1 MPWSERYRERI
12 GTPEEAMQLIRSGD
26 SVYLHAG
33 AATPQLFVD
42 AFAIR
47 AMELEDVTITHILT
61 LGDARYVTPELEGHV
76 RLNSLFT
83 GTNIREAVNAG
94 RADWTPIF
102 LSEIPGLFKQGHI
115 PVDVAIIH
123 VSPPDHHGFCSYGV
137 STDTTIAACKVAKT
151 IIAQVNQQMP
161 RVHGDNFIHAS
172 KLDFIVE
179 ADTPLFQAG
188 KAELSDRHMKIG
200 KYIADLIDDGS
211 TLQMG
216 IGAIPDATLNYLKNK
231 KNLGIHTEMF
241 SDGVVELVEAGVING
256 EAKTLHTGKVVSSIV
271 MGSQHV
277 YDFINENPFMEF
289 HPSDY
294 VNDPYIIAQNSKMV
308 AINSSIEIDLTG
320 QVCSDSMGYKNF
332 SGIGGQ
338 VDFMRGASRS
348 PGGKPIIA
356 MPSTAKKGRQSRIVL
371 DLKPGAAVTTSRGD
385 VHYVVTEYGVAHLH
399 GKCLRDRARALINIA
414 HPDFR
419 EELEQQAFESG
430 LLRRTM
436 KI

>member
-1 MPWSERYRERI
+1 MGWMENYQSRI
-12 GTPEEAMQLIRSGD
+12 GSTEEAMGLIKSHD

-42 AFAIR
+42 AFSKR
-47 AMELEDVTITHILT
+47 ALELEGLTLTHILA
-61 LGDARYVTPELEGHV
+61 LGDAKYVTPEMEGHV

-83 GTNIREAVNAG
+83 GTNVREAVNSG

-102 LSEIPGLFKQGHI
+102 LSEIPGLFKNGHI
-115 PVDVAIIH
+115 PVDVALIQ
-123 VSPPDHHGFCSYGV
+123 VSPPDSHGFCSFGV
-137 STDTTIAACKVAKT
+137 STDITLAACKVARI
-151 IIAQVNQQMP
+151 IIAMVNRQMP

-179 ADTPLFQAG
+179 ANEPLFQAA
-188 KAELSDRHMKIG
+188 KAKLTQRHMHIG
-200 KYIADLIDDGS
+200 KYIASLIDDGS

-216 IGAIPDATLNYLKNK
+216 IGAIPDATLSYLKEK
-231 KNLGIHTEMF
+231 RNLGIHTELF
-241 SDGVVELVEAGVING
+241 SDGVVELVESGVING
-256 EAKTLHTGKVVSSIV
+256 EEKTLHPGKVVSSIV

-277 YDFINENPFMEF
+277 YDFIDENPFMEF

-294 VNDPYIIAQNSKMV
+294 VNDPYIIAQNNKMV

-320 QVCSDSMGYKNF
+320 QVCSDSMGRSNF

-356 MPSTAKKGRQSRIVL
+356 MPSTAKSGTQSRIVL

-385 VHYVVTEYGVAHLH
+385 VHYVVTEFGIAYLH
-399 GKCLRDRARALINIA
+399 GKSLRERAKALIEIA

-419 EELEQQAFESG
+419 EDLERQSHESK
-430 LLRRTM
+430 LLH
-436 KI
+436 

>member
-1 MPWSERYRERI
+1 MTWTDRYRANI
-12 GTPEEAMQLIRSGD
+12 GTPEGAMALIKSGD

-33 AATPQLFVD
+33 AATPQLLVD
-42 AFAIR
+42 AFSKR
-47 AMELEDVTITHILT
+47 AMSLEDVTITHILT
-61 LGDARYVTPELEGHV
+61 LGDAKYTAPEFKGHV
-76 RLNSLFT
+76 RMNSLFT
-83 GTNIREAVNAG
+83 GTNVRDAVNSA

-102 LSEIPGLFKQGHI
+102 LSEIPGLFLKGHI

-123 VSPPDHHGFCSYGV
+123 ISPPDHHGFCSFGV
-137 STDTTIAACKVAKT
+137 STDTTIAACKVAKI
-151 IIAQVNQQMP
+151 IIAMVNQKMP

-172 KLDFIVE
+172 KLDYIVE
-179 ADTPLFQAG
+179 ADTPLFQAP
-188 KAELSDRHMKIG
+188 KIELSERHMKIG
-200 KYIADLIDDGS
+200 RHIADLIEDGS

-216 IGAIPDATLNYLKNK
+216 IGAIPDATLHYLKNK

-241 SDGVVELVEAGVING
+241 SDGVVGLVEAGVING
-256 EAKTLHTGKVVSSIV
+256 EEKTLHPGKVVSSIV
-271 MGSQHV
+271 MGSQYV
-277 YDFINENPFMEF
+277 YDFIHENPFMEF
-289 HPSDY
+289 HPTDY

-320 QVCSDSMGYKNF
+320 QVCSDSMGRKNF

-348 PGGKPIIA
+348 KGGKPIIA
-356 MPSTAKKGRQSRIVL
+356 MPSTAKKGTQTRIVM

-399 GKCLRDRARALINIA
+399 GKNLRERARALIRIA

-419 EELEQQAFESG
+419 EDLERQAYEGG
-430 LLRRTM
+430 LLQ
-436 KI
+436 KL

>member
-1 MPWSERYRERI
+1 MTWVDQYQSRI
-12 GTPEEAMQLIRSGD
+12 GTPEAAMSLIKSRD

-33 AATPQLFVD
+33 AATPQIFVD
-42 AFAIR
+42 AFSKR
-47 AMELEDVTITHILT
+47 VMQLEGVVISHILS
-61 LGDARYVTPELEGHV
+61 LGDAKYITPEMAGHV

-83 GTNIREAVNAG
+83 GANVREAVNAG

-102 LSEIPGLFKQGHI
+102 LSEIPGLYKKGHI

-123 VSPPDHHGFCSYGV
+123 VSPPDSHGFCSFGV

-151 IIAQVNQQMP
+151 IVAMVNRQMP

-179 ADTPLFQAG
+179 ADEQLFQAP
-188 KAELSDRHMKIG
+188 KAILSERHMQIG
-200 KYIADLIDDGS
+200 KYIASLIEDGS

-216 IGAIPDATLNYLKNK
+216 IGAIPDATLHYLKDK

-256 EAKTLHTGKVVSSIV
+256 EEKTLHPGKVVSSIV

-277 YDFINENPFMEF
+277 YDFIHENPFMEF
-289 HPSDY
+289 HPTDY

-320 QVCSDSMGYKNF
+320 QVCSDSMGRTNW

-348 PGGKPIIA
+348 NGGVPIIA
-356 MPSTAKKGRQSRIVL
+356 MPSTAKKGTQSRIVL

-385 VHYVVTEYGVAHLH
+385 VHYIITEFGIAHLH
-399 GKCLRDRARALINIA
+399 GKTLRQRAKALIEIA

-419 EELEQQAFESG
+419 EELERQSHASK
-430 LLRRTM
+430 LLQ
-436 KI
+436 

>member
-1 MPWSERYRERI
+1 MTWTENYRSRI
-12 GTPEEAMQLIRSGD
+12 GTPEEAMSVIKSHD

-42 AFAIR
+42 AFSKR
-47 AMELEDVTITHILT
+47 VMQLEGVTISHILT
-61 LGDARYVTPELEGHV
+61 LGDAKYVTPEMEGHV

-83 GTNIREAVNAG
+83 GTNVREAVNAG

-102 LSEIPGLFKQGHI
+102 LSEIPGLFKNGHI

-123 VSPPDHHGFCSYGV
+123 VSPPDSHGFCSFGV
-137 STDTTIAACKVAKT
+137 STDTTIAACKTAKIIVAM
-151 IIAQVNQQMP
+151 VNRQMP

-179 ADTPLFQAG
+179 ANEQLFQAP
-188 KAELSDRHMKIG
+188 KVELSKRHMQIG
-200 KYIADLIDDGS
+200 KYIASLIEDGS

-216 IGAIPDATLNYLKNK
+216 IGAIPDATLFYLKEK
-231 KNLGIHTEMF
+231 RNLGIHTEMF
-241 SDGVVELVEAGVING
+241 SDGVVELVESGVING
-256 EAKTLHTGKVVSSIV
+256 EAKTLHPGKVVSSIV

-277 YDFINENPFMEF
+277 YDFIHENPFMEF
-289 HPSDY
+289 HPTDY

-320 QVCSDSMGYKNF
+320 QVCSDSMGRTNF

-356 MPSTAKKGRQSRIVL
+356 MPSTARKGTQSRIVL

-385 VHYVVTEYGVAHLH
+385 VHYIVTEYGIAHLH
-399 GKCLRDRARALINIA
+399 GKTLRERAKALIAIA

-419 EELEQQAFESG
+419 EELERQSHESK
-430 LLRRTM
+430 LLY
-436 KI
+436 

>member
-1 MPWSERYRERI
+1 MTWVNQYQSRI
-12 GTPEEAMQLIRSGD
+12 GTPEEAMSLIKSRD

-33 AATPQLFVD
+33 AATPQIFVN
-42 AFAIR
+42 AFSER
-47 AMELEDVTITHILT
+47 VMQLEGVVISHILS
-61 LGDARYVTPELEGHV
+61 LGNAKYVTPEMEGHV

-83 GTNIREAVNAG
+83 GTNVREAVNAG

-102 LSEIPGLFKQGHI
+102 LSEIPGLYKNGHI

-123 VSPPDHHGFCSYGV
+123 ISPPDSHGFCSFGV

-151 IIAQVNQQMP
+151 IVAMVNQQMP

-179 ADTPLFQAG
+179 ADEPLFQAP
-188 KAELSDRHMKIG
+188 KVALSERHMQIG
-200 KYIADLIDDGS
+200 KYIASLIEDGS

-216 IGAIPDATLNYLKNK
+216 IGAIPDATLHYLKDK
-231 KNLGIHTEMF
+231 RNLGIHTEMF
-241 SDGVVELVEAGVING
+241 SDGVVELVESGVING
-256 EAKTLHTGKVVSSIV
+256 EEKTLHPGKVVSSIV

-277 YDFINENPFMEF
+277 YDFIHENPFMEF
-289 HPSDY
+289 HPTDY

-320 QVCSDSMGYKNF
+320 QVCSDSMGRTNW

-348 PGGKPIIA
+348 KGGVPIIA
-356 MPSTAKKGRQSRIVL
+356 MPSTAKRGTQSRIVL

-385 VHYVVTEYGVAHLH
+385 VHNIITEFGIAHLH
-399 GKCLRDRARALINIA
+399 GKTLRERAKALIEIA

-419 EELEQQAFESG
+419 EELERQSFESK
-430 LLRRTM
+430 LLC
-436 KI
+436 

>member
-1 MPWSERYRERI
+1 MAWTENYRSRI
-12 GTPEEAMQLIRSGD
+12 GTPEEAMGLIKSRD

-42 AFAIR
+42 AFSKR
-47 AMELEDVTITHILT
+47 VMELEGVTVSHILS
-61 LGDARYVTPELEGHV
+61 LGDAKYVTPEMEGHV

-83 GTNIREAVNAG
+83 GTNVREAVNAG

-102 LSEIPGLFKQGHI
+102 LSEIPGLFKNGHI
-115 PVDVAIIH
+115 PVDVALIH
-123 VSPPDHHGFCSYGV
+123 VSPPDSHGFCSFGV
-137 STDTTIAACKVAKT
+137 STDTTIAACKVAK
-151 IIAQVNQQMP
+151 IIVAMVNRQMP

-179 ADTPLFQAG
+179 ANEPLFQAA
-188 KAELSDRHMKIG
+188 KVELSERHMLIG
-200 KYIADLIDDGS
+200 KYIASLIEDGS

-216 IGAIPDATLNYLKNK
+216 IGAIPDATLFYLKEK
-231 KNLGIHTEMF
+231 RNLGIHTEMF
-241 SDGVVELVEAGVING
+241 SDGVVELVESGVING
-256 EAKTLHTGKVVSSIV
+256 EEKSLHPGKVVSSIV

-277 YDFINENPFMEF
+277 YDFIHENPFMEF
-289 HPSDY
+289 HPTDY
-294 VNDPYIIAQNSKMV
+294 VNDPYIIAQNNKMV

-320 QVCSDSMGYKNF
+320 QVCSDSMGRTNF

-348 PGGKPIIA
+348 IGGRPIIA
-356 MPSTAKKGRQSRIVL
+356 MPSTAKQGTQSRIVL

-385 VHYVVTEYGVAHLH
+385 VHYIVTEFGIAHLH
-399 GKCLRDRARALINIA
+399 GKTLRERAKALIEIA

-419 EELEQQAFESG
+419 EELERQSFESK
-430 LLRRTM
+430 LLH
-436 KI
+436 

>member
-1 MPWSERYRERI
+1 MGWSAQYRSRI
-12 GTPEEAMQLIRSGD
+12 GTPEEAMNLIKSRD

-33 AATPQLFVD
+33 AATPQIFVD
-42 AFAIR
+42 AFSKR
-47 AMELEDVTITHILT
+47 VMELEGVTISHILT
-61 LGDARYVTPELEGHV
+61 LGDAKYVTPEMAGHV
-76 RLNSLFT
+76 RMNSLFT
-83 GTNIREAVNAG
+83 GANVREAVNAG

-102 LSEIPGLFKQGHI
+102 LSEIPGLFKKGHI

-123 VSPPDHHGFCSYGV
+123 ISPPDAHGFCSFGV

-151 IIAQVNQQMP
+151 IVAMVNRQMP

-179 ADTPLFQAG
+179 ADEPLFQAA
-188 KAELSDRHMKIG
+188 KVKLSDRHMQIG
-200 KYIADLIDDGS
+200 KYIASLIEDGS

-216 IGAIPDATLNYLKNK
+216 IGAIPDATLHYLKDK
-231 KNLGIHTEMF
+231 RNLGIHTEMF
-241 SDGVVELVEAGVING
+241 SDGVVELVESGVING
-256 EAKTLHTGKVVSSIV
+256 EEKTLHPGKVVSSIV

-277 YDFINENPFMEF
+277 YDFIHENPFMEF
-289 HPSDY
+289 HPTDY

-320 QVCSDSMGYKNF
+320 QVCSDSMGRSNW

-348 PGGKPIIA
+348 RGGVPIIA
-356 MPSTAKKGRQSRIVL
+356 MPATAKKGTQSRIVL

-385 VHYVVTEYGVAHLH
+385 VHYIVTEFGIAYLH
-399 GKCLRDRARALINIA
+399 GKNLKQRAKALIEIA

-419 EELEQQAFESG
+419 EQLERQAHEAK
-430 LLRRTM
+430 LLH
-436 KI
+436 

>member
-1 MPWSERYRERI
+1 MTWTENYQSRI
-12 GTPEEAMQLIRSGD
+12 GTPEEAMSLIKSRD

-33 AATPQLFVD
+33 AATPQLLVD
-42 AFAIR
+42 AFSKR
-47 AMELEDVTITHILT
+47 AMELEGVTISHILS
-61 LGDARYVTPELEGHV
+61 LGDAKYVTPEMEGHV

-83 GTNIREAVNAG
+83 GTNVRESVNAG

-102 LSEIPGLFKQGHI
+102 LSEIPGLFKNGHI

-123 VSPPDHHGFCSYGV
+123 VSPPDSHGFCSFGV
-137 STDTTIAACKVAKT
+137 STDTTIAACKRAKIIVAM
-151 IIAQVNQQMP
+151 VNRQMP

-179 ADTPLFQAG
+179 ANEPLFQTA
-188 KAELSDRHMKIG
+188 KVELSEQHMLIG
-200 KYIADLIDDGS
+200 KYIASLIEDGS

-216 IGAIPDATLNYLKNK
+216 IGAIPDATLFYLKEK
-231 KNLGIHTEMF
+231 RNLGIHTEMF
-241 SDGVVELVEAGVING
+241 SDGVVELVESGVING
-256 EAKTLHTGKVVSSIV
+256 EEKTLHTGKVVSSIV

-289 HPSDY
+289 HPTDY
-294 VNDPYIIAQNSKMV
+294 VNDPYIIAQNNKMV

-320 QVCSDSMGYKNF
+320 QVCSDSMGRTNF

-348 PGGKPIIA
+348 NGGKPIIA
-356 MPSTAKKGRQSRIVL
+356 MPSTAKQGTQSRIVL

-385 VHYVVTEYGVAHLH
+385 VHYIVTEYGIAHLH
-399 GKCLRDRARALINIA
+399 GKTLRDRAKALIAIA

-419 EELEQQAFESG
+419 EELEKQSFESK
-430 LLRRTM
+430 LLH
-436 KI
+436 